1 MKKLL
6 LPFLAATAPWFA
18 MAQKSN
24 FCGTSEINRKARLE
38 HPETEKSRLDLEQ
51 FTKDYTSHKN
61 AAQWDSVTPRIIPIV
76 FHIIHNYSLD
86 NGDEN
91 ISDAQVIDQVKILNE
106 DFMKLNSDTNTVI
119 PIFRPIIGKA
129 KIQFR
134 LATKDVLGNCTNGI
148 EHIYSYQTNV
158 GNDASKLNPWP
169 RDRYLNVWVVRSM
182 RDGVA
187 GYAYYPSSTNTSGIF
202 SSKDGIIIL
211 SDYIGSIGTGG
222 PGRDR
227 ALTHE
232 IGHWL
237 NLSHPWGDNN
247 NPGEVCGD
255 DNVDDTPETK
265 GWNFC
270 PSAANA
276 AVCNDTIVENY
287 QNFMDYSYC
296 SFMFSEGQCDRM
308 NAALS
313 SSVSGRNNLWTDGNL
328 EATGTADP
336 YVFPPACAPLSDF
349 YSERYFA
356 CVGEAIKFHDVSQR
370 AAVDSREWSVPGA
383 TPSTST
389 DANPLFTFNA
399 PGLYTATLTVTNEN
413 GSSTKTWEQIVEVR
427 GGWSEFSAPF
437 TESFTD
443 FNTILTHWSMPD
455 KYSNQHK
462 WNFSYLGGYGE
473 PKGAVYFNNWE
484 SNQGDNDDLISP
496 AYDLSY
502 TGAIKLKFKYS
513 FGNLA
518 SNFGEA
524 LKIYATSN
532 CGKNWTQ
539 IKSYDGADLAN
550 AGAYSTAYYAND
562 DRFWTEE
569 SVTVSA
575 TFKKPNVRFKFV
587 FTSAG
592 DGNNLWLDDINVDG
606 TVGIDEKSSSISFL
620 NVYPN
625 PSEGSVSVRFEQ
637 ILNNKAKLSVVDM
650 LGNVVSKQDLGT
662 LNAGQHD
669 IKVEGNFA
677 NGLYVVVLES
687 GESRMQ
693 SRFVVSK

>member
-6 LPFLAATAPWFA
+6 FPILVALAPRLTE
-18 MAQKSN
+18 AQNTN
-24 FCGTSEINRKARLE
+24 FCGTSEVNRKARLE
-38 HPETEKSRLDLEQ
+38 HPETEKSRLELEE
-51 FTKDYTSHKN
+51 FTRNYGTQKN
-61 AAQWDSVTPRIIPIV
+61 ASEWDSVTPRIIPIV
-76 FHIIHNYSLD
+76 FHIIHNYSLEG
-86 NGDEN
+86 GDEN

-106 DFMKLNSDTNTVI
+106 DFMKMNSDTTVVI

-129 KIQFR
+129 NIQFR
-134 LATKDVLGNCTNGI
+134 LATKDAVGNCTNGI

-158 GNDASKLNPWP
+158 GNDNSKLNPWP

-187 GYAYYPSSTNTSGIF
+187 GYAYYPSATNTSGVF
-202 SSKDGIIIL
+202 SSKDGVIIL

-247 NPGEVCGD
+247 NPGVECGD
-255 DNVDDTPETK
+255 DNVDDTPDTK

-270 PSAANA
+270 PSASA
-276 AVCNDTIVENY
+276 AAICNDSIVENY

-296 SFMFSEGQCDRM
+296 SFMFSKGQCDRM

-313 SSVSGRNNLWTDGNL
+313 SAVSGRNNLWSASNA
-328 EATGTADP
+328 EVTGTADP
-336 YVFPPACAPLSDF
+336 YVFPPACAPIADF
-349 YSERYFA
+349 YAERSFA
-356 CVGEAIKFHDVSQR
+356 CTGEEIRFRDVSQR
-370 AAVDSREWSVPGA
+370 AAVVSREWSVPGA

-389 DANPLFTFNA
+389 EANPLFSFDA
-399 PGLYTATLTVTNEN
+399 PGLYNATLTVTNEN
-413 GSSTKTWEQIVEVR
+413 GSTSKTWNQVIDVR
-427 GGWSEFSAPF
+427 GSWSEFNPPF

-443 FNTILTHWSMPD
+443 FNNVLTYWSMND
-455 KYSNQHK
+455 KYNNQHK
-462 WNFSYLGGYGE
+462 WNFSYSGGFGE

-484 SNQGDNDDLISP
+484 SEQGDNDELISP
-496 AYDLSY
+496 AFDLS
-502 TGAIKLKFKYS
+502 TTSSIKLKFKYS

-518 SNFGEA
+518 SNFGEVF
-524 LKIYATSN
+524 KIYATST
-532 CGKNWTQ
+532 CGKSWTQ
-539 IKSYDGADLAN
+539 IKSYDGIDIAN
-550 AGAYSTAYYAND
+550 AGAYSTSYYAND

-569 SVTVSA
+569 NVTVSA
-575 TFKKPNVRFKFV
+575 TFKKQNVRFKFV

-592 DGNNLWLDDINVDG
+592 DGNNLWLDDIGVDG
-606 TVGIDEKSSSISFL
+606 VVGIDEKSSTIASM

-625 PSEGSVSVRFEQ
+625 PSEGMVSVSFEQ
-637 ILNNKAKLSVVDM
+637 IVSNKAKLTVVDM
-650 LGNVVSKQDLGT
+650 LGNVVNMQDLGS
-662 LNAGQHD
+662 LSAGQHD
-669 IKVEGNFA
+669 IKIDSNFA
-677 NGLYVVVLES
+677 NGLYVAVLES